1 MNHRKSKSE
10 DCWQL
15 MHKII
20 FVLQNACV
28 IPKGSCLHRIT
39 FAQLRVLDIV
49 CRHHPEGLMLKDIT
63 RELNQ
68 TAATTSVAIDT
79 LVKNG
84 FVVREQA
91 EHDRRAVAIRLTPE
105 GQRIRDDNAKRL
117 TKRFDEA
124 FALLSEE
131 ERKNFHTTLQK
142 IWGTFNHNQEEEA

>member
-1 MNHRKSKSE
+1 MIQRKSESE
-10 DCWQL
+10 QCWQL
-15 MHKII
+15 MHEIDFFLHNVCKI
-20 FVLQNACV
+20 
-28 IPKGSCLHRIT
+28 PSGSSLHRIT

-63 RELNQ
+63 RELKQ

-79 LVKNG
+79 LAKNG

-105 GQRIRDDNAKRL
+105 GQKIRDNNAKRL

-124 FALLSEE
+124 LALLSEE
-131 ERKNFHTTLQK
+131 ERKNFHNTLQK
-142 IWGTFNHNQEEEA
+142 IWNIFNNKQEEEA

>member
-1 MNHRKSKSE
+1 MPQKKSESE

-49 CRHHPEGLMLKDIT
+49 CRHHPEELMLKDIT

-117 TKRFDEA
+117 TRRFDEA
-124 FALLSEE
+124 FSLLTEE
-131 ERKNFHTTLQK
+131 DRKHFHRTLEQL
-142 IWGTFNHNQEEEA
+142 WNTFNNKQEEEA

>member
-1 MNHRKSKSE
+1 MIQKKSE
-10 DCWQL
+10 SEQCWQL
-15 MHKII
+15 MHEIDFFLHNVCKI
-20 FVLQNACV
+20 
-28 IPKGSCLHRIT
+28 PSGSNLHRIT

-84 FVVREQA
+84 FVVREQD

-105 GQRIRDDNAKRL
+105 GQVIRDNNAKRL

-124 FALLSEE
+124 FSLLSEE
-131 ERKNFHTTLQK
+131 ERKNFHITLQK
-142 IWGTFNHNQEEEA
+142 IWGTFNNNKEEKE

>member
-1 MNHRKSKSE
+1 MKQRKSDSE

-28 IPKGSCLHRIT
+28 IPNSSSLRRIT

-63 RELNQ
+63 RELKQ

-79 LVKNG
+79 LAKNG
-84 FVVREQA
+84 FVVREQD
-91 EHDRRAVAIRLTPE
+91 EHDRLAVAIRLTPE
-105 GQRIRDDNAKRL
+105 GPRIRDDNAKRL
-117 TKRFDEA
+117 TKRFEEA
-124 FALLSEE
+124 FALLSAE
-131 ERKNFHTTLQK
+131 ERKNFHVTLQK
-142 IWGTFNHNQEEEA
+142 LWSAFNNKQEEEA

>member
-1 MNHRKSKSE
+1 MNQRKSESE
-10 DCWQL
+10 QCWQL
-15 MHKII
+15 MHEIDFFLHNVCKIP
-20 FVLQNACV
+20 N
-28 IPKGSCLHRIT
+28 GSSLHRIT

-63 RELNQ
+63 RELKQ

-79 LVKNG
+79 LAKNG

-105 GQRIRDDNAKRL
+105 GQKIRDNNAKRL

-124 FALLSEE
+124 LALLSEE

-142 IWGTFNHNQEEEA
+142 IWNIFNNKQEEEA

>member
-1 MNHRKSKSE
+1 MIQKKSE
-10 DCWQL
+10 SEQCWQL
-15 MHKII
+15 MHEIDFFLHNVCKIP
-20 FVLQNACV
+20 NA
-28 IPKGSCLHRIT
+28 SSLHRIT

-63 RELNQ
+63 HELNQ

-131 ERKNFHTTLQK
+131 ERKNFHTTRQK

>member
-1 MNHRKSKSE
+1 MNQKKSKSE

-68 TAATTSVAIDT
+68 TAATTSVAI
-79 LVKNG
+79 
-84 FVVREQA
+84 
-91 EHDRRAVAIRLTPE
+91 RLTPE

-142 IWGTFNHNQEEEA
+142 IWGTFNNNQKEEA

>member
-1 MNHRKSKSE
+1 MIQKKSE
-10 DCWQL
+10 SEQCWQL
-15 MHKII
+15 MHEIDFFLHNVCKI
-20 FVLQNACV
+20 
-28 IPKGSCLHRIT
+28 PSGSNLYRIT

-84 FVVREQA
+84 FVVREQD

-105 GQRIRDDNAKRL
+105 GQVIRDNNAKRL

-124 FALLSEE
+124 FSLLSEE
-131 ERKNFHTTLQK
+131 ERKNFHITLQK
-142 IWGTFNHNQEEEA
+142 IWGTFNNNKEEKE

>member
-1 MNHRKSKSE
+1 MKQRKSESE

-28 IPKGSCLHRIT
+28 IPKGSSLHRIT

-49 CRHHPEGLMLKDIT
+49 CRHHPERLMLKDIT
-63 RELNQ
+63 HELKQ

-84 FVVREQA
+84 FVVREQD

-105 GQRIRDDNAKRL
+105 GQRIRDDNARRL
-117 TKRFDEA
+117 TSRFDEA
-124 FALLSEE
+124 FSQLSKE
-131 ERKNFHTTLQK
+131 ERNTFHTTLQK
-142 IWGTFNHNQEEEA
+142 IWGTFNTNKKEEA

>member
-1 MNHRKSKSE
+1 MDQRKSESE

-28 IPKGSCLHRIT
+28 IPKGSSLHRIT

-79 LVKNG
+79 LAKNG

-91 EHDRRAVAIRLTPE
+91 EHDRRAVTIRLTAE
-105 GQRIRDDNAKRL
+105 GQKIRDSNAKRL
-117 TKRFDEA
+117 TKRFDKA
-124 FALLSEE
+124 FSQLPPE
-131 ERKNFHTTLQK
+131 ERNHFHITLQK
-142 IWGTFNHNQEEEA
+142 IWSAFNNNKKEEA